1 MFNAILNK
9 IAERSQAL
17 KDKDA
22 EIAVWQETAT
32 EQETRINL
40 LIEDGAFRDERIES
54 LKASERE
61 ANARAVEASA
71 RADKAESLLHQIAA
85 ELGIKVDNTAMSAA
99 DKWVQEVAAADAA
112 PDAPANKITSGE
124 LPADRVPAA
133 AAPDAPTDAPAAEE
147 EVEAP
152 ATEA

>member
-1 MFNAILNK
+1 MDRKRPPSRKPASIF
-9 IAERSQAL
+9 
-17 KDKDA
+17 
-22 EIAVWQETAT
+22 
-32 EQETRINL
+32 

-124 LPADRVPAA
+124 LPADPAA